1 MASLHRSVSTGIGTA
16 VLLLALT
23 GCTAPSEPVTTESAA
38 APTMTEATPTPTPT
52 PTPEPSA
59 EPSTRLADCGTV
71 LDEAGNADLAEDNLK
86 PFEYQYQSWDY
97 PLLADFVADGVV
109 CQWAGGGDVFV
120 VVGQLAMDEATWDA
134 TRADLEAAGYR
145 QDDSFGI
152 EGFVDGPDSPDE
164 SYPTRGFVW
173 RDGILYYVSYP
184 GILEFVP
191 AFQS

>member
-23 GCTAPSEPVTTESAA
+23 GCTAPSEPLATESAA
-38 APTMTEATPTPTPT
+38 APTTTEATPT

-134 TRADLEAAGYR
+134 TRADLEATGYR

-164 SYPTRGFVW
+164 SYPARGFVW

>member
-1 MASLHRSVSTGIGTA
+1 MASLHRSVSTGIGTV

-23 GCTAPSEPVTTESAA
+23 GCTATSEPVTTESAA
-38 APTMTEATPTPTPT
+38 APTTTETTTEATPTPD
-52 PTPEPSA
+52 PSA